1 LQFCIKLNHIEA
13 IKVTVNK
20 GLLILLILTALL
32 TLAGCGSSGPGF
44 TKPAP
49 APTGPFSNAALSG
62 TYAFSA
68 TGTNTFGFFTVAGS
82 LQADGNGHIT
92 AGMEDV
98 NSRNGVFTNVP
109 ISGSFSVGADGRGV
123 AILLSSISVIDL
135 DFVLISTQHG
145 LVIRFDSNSAA
156 SGSIDRQDS
165 SAFSAGALQGAFAFT
180 VSGVDAGGGN
190 FQTAGNFSADG
201 VGSINSGI
209 QDLNDNGVVALGQT
223 VTGVYTVGSNG
234 RGVAVLNTTAG
245 TLTFAFYVVDSTH
258 LKLIE
263 TDNAPALSGDAFRQ
277 QGTFS
282 NPTVSGTYAFTVGG
296 SSSGP
301 FAAGGIFTADG
312 NGNITTGVEDI
323 NDAGSISQSLALSG
337 AYTMAANGRGTL
349 ALNSSS
355 RSANFVIYPS
365 TGGLQMLQTDS
376 STVSSGTAFLQQAGS
391 LSNAS
396 VQGNF
401 GLALSG
407 VTAGGEFESIAQ
419 FAADGSGKMTGA
431 IDINNVGSL
440 SQGLALSGT
449 YAIGANGR
457 GTVTLK
463 SSAGTQN
470 IVFYVAGSSRVLALE
485 IDSNLAA
492 IGISEQQ

>member
-1 LQFCIKLNHIEA
+1 MNVSA
-13 IKVTVNK
+13 NK
-20 GLLILLILTALL
+20 ALLALLILTALS
-32 TLAGCGSSGPGF
+32 TLAGCGGSGSGF
-44 TKPAP
+44 TKLAP
-49 APTGPFSNAALSG
+49 APTGSFSNAALNG

-68 TGTNTFGFFTVAGS
+68 TGTNTFGFFAVAGS

-92 AGMEDV
+92 AGLEDV
-98 NSRNGVFTNVP
+98 NSGNGVFTNVP
-109 ISGSFSVGADGRGV
+109 VSGSYSVGADGRGV
-123 AILLSSISVIDL
+123 ATLVSSISVIDL
-135 DFVLISTQHG
+135 DFVLISSQHG

-156 SGSIDRQDS
+156 NGTIDRQDS
-165 SAFSAGALQGAFAFT
+165 SAFSASALQGAFAFN
-180 VSGVDAGGGN
+180 VSGVDANGGN
-190 FQTAGNFSADG
+190 FQTAGNLLTDG
-201 VGSINSGI
+201 VGSITSGI
-209 QDLNDNGVVALGQT
+209 QDSNDNGVVALSQAVSGI
-223 VTGVYTVGSNG
+223 YTVGSNG
-234 RGVAVLNTTAG
+234 RGVAVLNTASG

-282 NPTVSGTYAFTVGG
+282 NATVSGAYAFTVGG

-323 NDAGSISQSLALSG
+323 NNAGSISQSLALSG
-337 AYTMAANGRGTL
+337 VYTMAANGRGTL
-349 ALNSSS
+349 ALTSSS

-365 TGGLQMLQTDS
+365 SGGLQMLQTDS
-376 STVSSGTAFLQQAGS
+376 STVSSGTAFLQQGGS
-391 LSNAS
+391 FSNAS

-407 VTAGGEFESIAQ
+407 VTASGEIESIAE
-419 FAADGSGKMTGA
+419 FAADGNGKISGA
-431 IDINNVGSL
+431 IDINNVGLL

-457 GTVTLK
+457 GTAVLK

-470 IVFYVAGSSRVLALE
+470 IVLYVAGSSRVLALE
-485 IDSNLAA
+485 VDSNLAA
-492 IGISEQQ
+492 VGVSEQQ